1 MKIYVDTNVIM
12 DFLLGRDID
21 AFNLFMVSLKCKHFI
36 VISDLVLSELR
47 FQKLENES
55 TRFLNLCESHRKISV
70 EKTSEADKE
79 AALKLLS
86 LHETHFND
94 ALHKVLAVNAGA
106 DCIVTK
112 NIKDFK
118 CFADISI
125 LRPDEL

>member
-1 MKIYVDTNVIM
+1 MRIYVDTNVIM
-12 DFLLGRDID
+12 DFLLGRDES
-21 AFNLFMVSLKCKHFI
+21 AFNLFMKSLKCKHFI

-55 TRFLNLCESHRKISV
+55 SRFLNLCESHRKISV

-79 AALKLLS
+79 IARKLL
-86 LHETHFND
+86 LLYETHFND

-112 NIKDFK
+112 NIRDFK
-118 CFADISI
+118 CFDDIDV
-125 LRPDEL
+125 RMPDEL